1 MELITL
7 VLLSLSEISILG
19 PSDADDIV
27 SSTQV
32 VMGEGELLRCSS
44 PIGNGETFSVS
55 LPRSSQVDGLD
66 DLRTARDNSNDA
78 HQLTCDMLMSKFV
91 QDNIDRWTAASSY
104 HWR

>member
-32 VMGEGELLRCSS
+32 VMGEGELLRGSS
-44 PIGNGETFSVS
+44 TIGNGETFAVE
-55 LPRSSQVDGLD
+55 D
-66 DLRTARDNSNDA
+66 T
-78 HQLTCDMLMSKFV
+78 
-91 QDNIDRWTAASSY
+91 
-104 HWR
+104 